1 MGTFIAKLK
10 GNNEQFYKLV
20 DHVENEDYGNIH
32 YDEAMVY
39 DANNEMANQW
49 FKIEQFSLSDAFLL
63 ILSDDLDVAALESL
77 DRDSY
82 SNIDFIAF
90 YDGIHY
96 YIQKTTKSS
105 YIKKKRL
112 SFDGNTVNYQSEDSV
127 IFISPIPNCIY
138 NKDTDTLY
146 FMDISKAY
154 SVFNNL
160 KSNYR
165 NATDGEVVNF
175 LSSDIV
181 ETSDFDVTKV
191 GISNRKRIASILSI
205 YNGYSVEQRNTLK
218 NYIKDKVG
226 VNIEYDEELNKFKI
240 IDDRQLRLLL
250 YGIQQRFYIPP
261 LAEDGDVKVATNTTS
276 ISNLMG

>member
-20 DHVENEDYGNIH
+20 DHVENEDYVNIH

-49 FKIEQFSLSDAFLL
+49 FKIEQFSLSEAFLQ

-112 SFDGNTVNYQSEDSV
+112 SFDGNTVRFQSEDSV
-127 IFISPIPNCIY
+127 VFISPIPNCIY

-154 SVFNNL
+154 SVFDNL

-165 NATDGEVVNF
+165 NATDGEVVSF

-181 ETSDFDVTKV
+181 ETSEFNVTNV

-205 YNGYSVEQRNTLK
+205 YNGYNVEQRNTLK

-226 VNIEYDEELNKFKI
+226 VNIEYDEGLNKFKI
-240 IDDRQLRLLL
+240 TDDKQLRLLL